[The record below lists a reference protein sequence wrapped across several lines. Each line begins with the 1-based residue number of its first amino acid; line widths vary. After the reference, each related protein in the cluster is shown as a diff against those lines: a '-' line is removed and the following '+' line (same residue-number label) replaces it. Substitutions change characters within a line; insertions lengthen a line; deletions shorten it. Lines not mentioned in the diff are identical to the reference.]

1 MVETYDLSESY
12 RMLSGTCAVQ
22 GDGIFHHS
30 MLHGKEAVNPL
41 LGSHTKQIP
50 THDSLLDVLELVF
63 ALEDKQAMH
72 IAIALMCDDLV

>member
-1 MVETYDLSESY
+1 MAFSTIVCFMVKKLSIPA
-12 RMLSGTCAVQ
+12 G
-22 GDGIFHHS
+22 HPH
-30 MLHGKEAVNPL
+30 
-41 LGSHTKQIP
+41 KQIP